1 MKHDNRIQ
9 HTIVTRRKIQNH
21 MIGFKAALTSVRYD
35 NRRVKPILRIA
46 EMLPKKRENDSGIFN
61 EEKKIDKN

>member
-1 MKHDNRIQ
+1 
-9 HTIVTRRKIQNH
+9 